1 MSERIVYMDNN
12 ATTRVADEAR
22 EAMLPFLGGTYGN
35 PSSIHRLGGEA
46 RRALDAARG
55 EVAHWLDADP
65 AEIIFTSGGTESDNL
80 ALLGTLE
87 AWPKKRHL
95 ITTRVEHSAV
105 RNTAARLEKSGV
117 EVTWLGVDAAG
128 RLDLDELRAALRDD
142 TALLSLLWAN
152 NETGVLFP
160 VEEAARLARERGV
173 PTHVDAV
180 QAAGKIPIRLRD
192 SAIELLSISGHKLH
206 APKGVGVLVA
216 RRGSR
221 LRPQVRGGAQERG
234 RRGGTENLPGIVGLG
249 VAARLAARRLESDP
263 PRIRVLRDRLEEG
276 ILRACPDSRVNGD
289 RENRICNTSNISFRF
304 VQGEAA
310 LLRLDRLG
318 VCVSTGSAC
327 SAGMTEPSH
336 VLQAMNVPF
345 TYLQGSLR
353 FSLGHYTTEE
363 EVALAL
369 DAVPR
374 VIRQLRDSAP
384 GAPPPGEEEQSGTMS

>member
-1 MSERIVYMDNN
+1 MSERIIYLDNN
-12 ATTRVADEAR
+12 ATTRVADEVR
-22 EAMLPFLGGTYGN
+22 EAMLPFLGGAYGN

-55 EVAHWLDADP
+55 EIAQWLDADP

-87 AWPKKRHL
+87 AWPKKRHI

-105 RNTAARLEKSGV
+105 RSTAARLEKTGV
-117 EVTWLGVDAAG
+117 EVTWLEVDSEG
-128 RLDLDELRAALRDD
+128 RLDLDALRSALRDD
-142 TALLSLLWAN
+142 TALLSLMWAN

-192 SAIELLSISGHKLH
+192 SAIELLTVSGHKLH
-206 APKGVGVLVA
+206 APKGVGALVA

-221 LRPQVRGGAQERG
+221 LRPQLRGGAQERG
-234 RRGGTENLPGIVGLG
+234 RRGGTENLPGIVGFG
-249 VAARLAARRLESDP
+249 VAARLAARHVASDV
-263 PRIRVLRDRLEEG
+263 PRIRALRDRLEDG
-276 ILRACPDSRVNGD
+276 LLRACPEARVNGD

-318 VCVSTGSAC
+318 ICVSTGSAC

-336 VLQAMNVPF
+336 VLQAMDVPF

-353 FSLGHYTTEE
+353 FSLGRHTTEE
-363 EVALAL
+363 EIGLVLE
-369 DAVPR
+369 AVPR
-374 VIRQLRDSAP
+374 VIESLRASAP
-384 GAPPPGEEEQSGTMS
+384 GAATDSPVQ